1 MSKLLENKIFSA
13 ELILDLITGFNS
25 DNHPEELN
33 FFNED
38 ERLECLASD
47 VLASKLY
54 EHFTVDVERL
64 RQLLNKETLIQA
76 ELVVLCHHA
85 IGLANTNVT
94 AKRKGEETQDRPKKQ
109 KVAGPSVSLFFI
121 ALNVLNLL

>member
-1 MSKLLENKIFSA
+1 M
-13 ELILDLITGFNS
+13 
-25 DNHPEELN
+25 
-33 FFNED
+33 
-38 ERLECLASD
+38 ERLASD

-64 RQLLNKETLIQA
+64 RQLLNKDTLIQS

-94 AKRKGEETQDRPKKQ
+94 AKRKGEETLDRPKKE
-109 KVAGPSVSLFFI
+109 KVAGPSVSFFFYCFTCFKSFI
-121 ALNVLNLL
+121 NGLAC